1 MFWLAAHMWFLLI
14 AAFAVGVAVGWW
26 IWGKQPDSP
35 VQRARDEAMGS
46 LALDFT
52 DPGDEEENKA
62 P

>member
-26 IWGKQPDSP
+26 IWGNRPDSD

-46 LALDFT
+46 LALDFA